1 MEVLEM
7 VEQAEKKKAQTG
19 FTYAWTEY
27 ELPPVKTPKE
37 KNPFVKR
44 NAGSSPPSNH
54 FLHLYCP
61 TMMPGSCGTVL
72 LANMPV
78 GQVEKV
84 TKELK
89 EWYTDAGLIITI
101 CSDHYDNKGI
111 RTSLME
117 KHGWVRLQSFAG
129 QYGTPTHPYSS
140 HVYALILKPLK
151 ESK

>member
-1 MEVLEM
+1 MEVLDLIP
-7 VEQAEKKKAQTG
+7 
-19 FTYAWTEY
+19 
-27 ELPPVKTPKE
+27 ELDVPKPFPKE
-37 KNPFVKR
+37 KIPVVKR
-44 NAGSSPPSNH
+44 NAGSPPPSGH
-54 FLHLYCP
+54 FLNKYTL

-72 LANMPV
+72 LANV
-78 GQVEKV
+78 LVSEVEQL

-89 EWYTDAGLIITI
+89 EWYTDVGLIITI
-101 CSDHYDNKGI
+101 CSDHYDNTGI

-129 QYGTPTHPYSS
+129 QYATPKHPYSS